1 MVSLDSPEKNAEF
14 AASLSANFP
23 VISDPDK
30 SVAKSYGVIGFGGLY
45 ARRWTFYIDPNGII
59 RKIDKEVR
67 TDTAGA
73 DVVRN
78 LADLGFPL
86 RDAPRGKDADPSSGK

>member
-30 SVAKSYGVIGFGGLY
+30 SVANRYGVIGFGGLY
-45 ARRWTFYIDPNGII
+45 AKRWTFYIDPDGII
-59 RKIDKEVR
+59 RKIDKNVR
-67 TDTAGA
+67 TETAGA
-73 DVVRN
+73 DIVRN
-78 LADLGFPL
+78 LSDLGFPL
-86 RDAPRGKDADPSSGK
+86 RKAE